1 MQEKILFGVDSVD
14 DYVQDYLDDITAM
27 YIRATADDIA
37 AAKTEA
43 EALFGTVELLVQK
56 MLQKM
61 NWHLSQN
68 Q

>member
-1 MQEKILFGVDSVD
+1 MFKTIWTISL
-14 DYVQDYLDDITAM
+14 L

-43 EALFGTVELLVQK
+43 EALFGAVELLVQK
-56 MLQKM
+56 NAPKM